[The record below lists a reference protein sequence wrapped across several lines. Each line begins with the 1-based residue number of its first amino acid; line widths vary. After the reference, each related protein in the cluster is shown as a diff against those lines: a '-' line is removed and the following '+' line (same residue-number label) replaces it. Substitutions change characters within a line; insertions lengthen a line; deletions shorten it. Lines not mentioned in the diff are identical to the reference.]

1 MDNKYVRMEQTL
13 LDASKA
19 TLEKQKIILSADN
32 YSDMMYEGLKSIIE
46 EGKYICFTGD
56 NGHRKKMRQFKPEE
70 FRSMICNKLIEY
82 GEDEVVFD
90 FYANSDG
97 KSISRSCLERWINL
111 YSKYVASSLDEM
123 YMVSDDDMIAPTI
136 DLVERLHNVKFYPPS
151 NECRR
156 AVMNGTQGRVKFSEA
171 KNAGMMAY
179 SDQGKVRDNNE
190 DSYYIGVH
198 PANPD
203 FKIML
208 VADGMGGHEKGEVAS
223 NIATREMI
231 KWFESLPEDYF
242 NGDNY
247 LLSLLAQT
255 AVKNIHEKI
264 NFQCHGGG
272 TTLCFAIIKKDNIF
286 IGNIGDSR
294 GFVTE
299 NGKLVF
305 STNPDS
311 LPISIGVPEP
321 FDKFHS
327 RNNFILNCLG
337 GGEDM
342 DEPQLHFNT
351 VVMDKNAR
359 YDIVLCSDGVTDCL
373 DNKEIMDIMRSG
385 DDVSYRLVEAAL
397 NNNLSFHDELDK
409 AKKKAGII
417 GRGRYKKL
425 LSALEKEYDMDIRQ
439 DKIIHGGKDNT
450 TAVYSGEVRR
460 GR

>member
-1 MDNKYVRMEQTL
+1 MNNKYVRVEQTL

-19 TLEKQKIILSADN
+19 TLEKQKIVLSADN
-32 YSDMMYEGLKSIIE
+32 YYYIMSEGLKSIIE
-46 EGKYICFTGD
+46 DGKYVNFTNE
-56 NGHRKKMRQFKPEE
+56 NGHRRKMKMYSPKDF
-70 FRSMICNKLIEY
+70 MDMVCDKLIEY
-82 GEDEVVFD
+82 GEDEVVYD
-90 FYANSDG
+90 LYSSSHG
-97 KSISRSCLERWINL
+97 KSVSRNCLERCINL
-111 YSKYVASSLDEM
+111 YSNYVASSLDEM
-123 YMVSDDDMIAPTI
+123 YMVSDDDKRIII
-136 DLVERLHNVKFYPPS
+136 DDFSDRLHSVKFYPPS

-198 PANPD
+198 PNNPD

-223 NIATREMI
+223 NIAAREMI

-242 NGDNY
+242 YGDNH

-264 NFQCHGGG
+264 NFQCHDGG
-272 TTLCFAIIKKDNIF
+272 TTLCFSIIKNDNIF
-286 IGNIGDSR
+286 IGNVGDSR

-299 NGKLVF
+299 NGKLVY
-305 STNPDS
+305 STKPDS

-327 RNNFILNCLG
+327 RNNVILNCLG

-351 VVMDKNAR
+351 ITMDKNAK
-359 YDIVLCSDGVTDCL
+359 YDVVLCSDGVSDCL
-373 DNKEIMDIMRSG
+373 DNEEIMDIMRSG

-409 AKKKAGII
+409 EKKKAGIL
-417 GRGRYKKL
+417 GRSNYKKL
-425 LSALEKEYDMDIRQ
+425 LGVLERKYGMSLDN
-439 DKIIHGGKDNT
+439 DKVIHGGKDNT